1 MSDWHEQ
8 AARSTLKR
16 LWPRVHPHLSVA
28 PSQQALFLE
37 RLNLHWPRLFGLLH
51 ELYGAHYDFFYH
63 LEQIL
68 VHIAQAVSQ
77 RPAALHALDAARAV
91 DPNWHQRRS
100 MIGAVCYVDL
110 FAGNLQGLRQ
120 KIPYFKE
127 LRLSYLHLMP
137 LFKAPEADSDGGYAI
152 SDYRSVALH
161 LGTMDD
167 LRALADDL
175 RANGISLVLDFVLNH
190 TSDEH
195 AWAKL
200 AQQGDDDYR
209 NFYYIFPDRTL
220 PDQYERHLREIFP
233 QQAPGNFTYRPE
245 MQAWV
250 WTTFK
255 RFQWDLNYS
264 NPAVFTA
271 MMDEMLF
278 LANLGAEILR
288 LDAVAFM
295 WKQLG
300 TPCESLPQVH
310 TLVRAYNQ
318 VARIAAPS
326 LLFKSEAIV
335 HPDMVASYIDVD
347 ESQLSYNPTLMALLW
362 EALATRDVR
371 LLSLSM
377 QKRFALPSG
386 CTWVNYVRVHDD
398 IGWTFADEDA
408 AMLGINGF
416 HHRQFLNRFYTGQFD
431 GSFAKGLPFNHNP
444 ITQDMR
450 ISGMGASLAGLE
462 QALQLENPLYADH
475 ALKRLLLI
483 ASVMIGVG
491 GIPLIYLG
499 DEIAML
505 NDYSY
510 QNDPDKAN
518 DSRWVH
524 RPAFDWTRA
533 EARYDVSTP
542 QGWLFTRLQALIDL
556 RLRLHCLDDVQTH
569 FFDSWNPQVL
579 AYRRRGLLALA
590 NFSERPATVARQH
603 LLAHAEAQ
611 AQLVDLVSGLVYSV
625 SSDLTL
631 EPYQF
636 VWLQT
641 HIG

>member
-1 MSDWHEQ
+1 MLNWHEQ
-8 AARSTLKR
+8 AARSALKR
-16 LWPRVHPHLSVA
+16 LWPRLHPHLTVEPA
-28 PSQQALFLE
+28 QQAVFLE
-37 RLNLHWPRLFGLLH
+37 RLNAHWPRLFALLH

-68 VHIAQAVSQ
+68 IHMAQAYSQ
-77 RPAALHALDAARAV
+77 RPAALHALDAARVA
-91 DPNWHQRRS
+91 DPHWHQRRG

-110 FAGNLQGLRQ
+110 FADDLLGLRQ

-152 SDYRSVALH
+152 SDYRVVDPR
-161 LGTMDD
+161 LGSMDD
-167 LRALADDL
+167 LRALADEL

-195 AWAKL
+195 TWARL
-200 AQQGDDDYR
+200 AQQGDEDYR
-209 NFYYIFPDRTL
+209 QFYLIFPDRTL

-233 QQAPGNFTYRPE
+233 EQAPGNFTYQPE

-264 NPAVFTA
+264 NAAVFTA
-271 MMDEMLF
+271 MMGEMLF
-278 LANLGAEILR
+278 LANQGAEILR

-318 VARIAAPS
+318 VARIVAPG

-335 HPDMVASYIDVD
+335 HPDMVASYIDPD

-362 EALATRDVR
+362 EALATRDVA
-371 LLSLSM
+371 LLSASM
-377 QKRFALPSG
+377 QKRFALPAG

-408 AMLGINGF
+408 ARLGIDGF
-416 HHRQFLNRFYTGQFD
+416 QHRQFLNRFYTGQFV
-431 GSFAKGLPFNHNP
+431 GSFAKGLPFNENP
-444 ITQDMR
+444 ITRDMR

-462 QALQLENPLYADH
+462 QALQLNNPLYVDH

-483 ASVMIGVG
+483 ASVMLGVG

-499 DEIAML
+499 DEIATL

-510 QNDPDKAN
+510 QDDPDKAN

-524 RPAFDWTRA
+524 RPSFDWARA
-533 EARYDVSTP
+533 AARQDTSTP
-542 QGWLFTRLQALIDL
+542 QGWLFKRLQALIDL
-556 RLRLHCLDDVQTH
+556 RLSLPGLDDLQTH
-569 FFDSWNPQVL
+569 FFDSWNRQVL
-579 AYRRRGLLALA
+579 AYSRRGLLALA
-590 NFSERPATVARQH
+590 NFSERPALVARQH

-611 AQLVDLVSGLVYSV
+611 TQLVDLVSGTAFPVAD
-625 SSDLTL
+625 DLLL

-641 HIG
+641 HA